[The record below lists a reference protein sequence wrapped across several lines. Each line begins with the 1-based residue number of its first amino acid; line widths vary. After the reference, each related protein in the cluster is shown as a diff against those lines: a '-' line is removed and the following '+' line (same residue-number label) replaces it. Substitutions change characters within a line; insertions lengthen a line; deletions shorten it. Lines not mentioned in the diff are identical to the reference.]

1 MFDVIL
7 RGGEVIDGT
16 GKKRFKSDVGIV
28 DDRITAIED
37 LSSSES
43 KSVIDTSGKVVCP
56 GFVDV
61 HTHLDAQVFWD
72 GTLSPSPLHGVTTVV
87 GGNCGFTIAPLSD
100 DPEVGDYLMKML
112 SRVEGIPLECL
123 QEGVPW
129 NWKSTSE
136 YFMILCEFCIKN
148 FDFSS
153 P

>member
-1 MFDVIL
+1 M
-7 RGGEVIDGT
+7 RT

-112 SRVEGIPLECL
+112 SRVEGIPLSAFRRVFLGTGNQL
-123 QEGVPW
+123 QNILTHEGRLI
-129 NWKSTSE
+129 N
-136 YFMILCEFCIKN
+136 
-148 FDFSS
+148 
-153 P
+153 